1 MYLVNNFCRDVCPY
15 ANAEKYP
22 EIKICKIL
30 DGLSNKEDCPAHMF
44 ARYISHRIACVGIHD
59 SLKQEFKS
67 NKLNFHLK
75 G

>member
-1 MYLVNNFCRDVCPY
+1 MYLVNDFCRDACPY

-44 ARYISHRIACVGIHD
+44 ARYISHRIACVGIN
-59 SLKQEFKS
+59 EFIQKK
-67 NKLNFHLK
+67 N
-75 G
+75 